1 MKALT
6 LLFLRISLSGLM
18 LFWGANKLF
27 NTEGSA
33 AISEKYYLS
42 FMSAEVLLYLFG
54 AVQIVIG
61 LLILVGLLRRW
72 VLPLQV
78 AINGASLVA
87 VFPSIIDPLGWYL
100 EGTNMLFY
108 PSLIIFAGSLLL
120 IAFQREDYFSIDAS
134 RVKKPKRW
142 KARNMCPRDSTPN

>member
-18 LFWGANKLF
+18 LFWGANKLL

-54 AVQIVIG
+54 VLQIVIG
-61 LLILVGLLRRW
+61 LLVLVGLMRRW
-72 VLPLQV
+72 VLPVQV

-100 EGTNMLFY
+100 EGTNVLFY

-120 IAFQREDYFSIDAS
+120 IAFQREDSFSIDAS
-134 RVKKPKRW
+134 SVKKPKTW
-142 KARNMCPRDSTPN
+142 KARQMCPRDPHPN

>member
-33 AISEKYYLS
+33 AISDKYYLS
-42 FMSAEVLLYLFG
+42 FMSADGLLYLFG

-61 LLILVGLLRRW
+61 LLVLVGLMRRW
-72 VLPLQV
+72 VFPLQL
-78 AINGASLVA
+78 AINGGSLVA

-100 EGTNMLFY
+100 EGTNVLFY

-120 IAFQREDYFSIDAS
+120 IAFQREDSFSIDAS
-134 RVKKPKRW
+134 RVKKPKTW
-142 KARNMCPRDSTPN
+142 KARQMCPRDPHPN

>member
-18 LFWGANKLF
+18 LFWGANKLL

-42 FMSAEVLLYLFG
+42 FMSAEALLYLFG

-61 LLILVGLLRRW
+61 LLVLVGLMRRW

-100 EGTNMLFY
+100 EGTNVLFY
-108 PSLIIFAGSLLL
+108 PSLIIFSASLLL
-120 IAFQREDYFSIDAS
+120 IAFQRED
-134 RVKKPKRW
+134 RW
-142 KARNMCPRDSTPN
+142 ALDVMCPDNRRTVEAG

>member
-6 LLFLRISLSGLM
+6 LLFLRISLAGLM
-18 LFWGANKLF
+18 VFWGANKLL

-42 FMSAEVLLYLFG
+42 FMSAEGLLTFFG
-54 AVQIVIG
+54 VVQIVIG
-61 LLILVGLLRRW
+61 ALILVGFLRRW

-78 AINGASLVA
+78 VINGASLVA

-100 EGTNMLFY
+100 EGTNLLFY
-108 PSLIIFAGSLLL
+108 PSLIIFASSLLL
-120 IAFQREDYFSIDAS
+120 IAFQREDAFSIDAS
-134 RVKKPKRW
+134 IVNKPKTW
-142 KARNMCPRDSTPN
+142 KARQMCSRAPHPH

>member
-18 LFWGANKLF
+18 LFWGANKLL

-33 AISEKYYLS
+33 SISEKYYLS
-42 FMSAEVLLYLFG
+42 FMSAEALLYLFG

-61 LLILVGLLRRW
+61 LLVLMGLMRRW

-100 EGTNMLFY
+100 EGTNVLFY
-108 PSLIIFAGSLLL
+108 PSLIIFAASLLL
-120 IAFQREDYFSIDAS
+120 IAFQREDRWALDAMHHDN
-134 RVKKPKRW
+134 RRPVQ
-142 KARNMCPRDSTPN
+142 AG

>member
-18 LFWGANKLF
+18 FFWGANKLL

-42 FMSAEVLLYLFG
+42 FMSAEALLYFFG
-54 AVQIVIG
+54 VVQIVIG
-61 LLILVGLLRRW
+61 LLVLVGLMRRW

-100 EGTNMLFY
+100 EGTNVLFY
-108 PSLIIFAGSLLL
+108 PSLIIFAASLLL

-134 RVKKPKRW
+134 RVKKPKAW
-142 KARNMCPRDSTPN
+142 KARKMCSRDPHPN

>member
-18 LFWGANKLF
+18 LFWGANKLL

-61 LLILVGLLRRW
+61 LLVLVGLMRRW

-78 AINGASLVA
+78 VINGASLIA

-100 EGTNMLFY
+100 EGTNVLFY
-108 PSLIIFAGSLLL
+108 PSLIIFVASLLL
-120 IAFQREDYFSIDAS
+120 IVFQRED
-134 RVKKPKRW
+134 RW
-142 KARNMCPRDSTPN
+142 ALDVMRQDNRRTVQAG

>member
-6 LLFLRISLSGLM
+6 LLLLRISLSGLM
-18 LFWGANKLF
+18 LLWGANKLL
-27 NTEGSA
+27 NIEGSA

-42 FMSAEVLLYLFG
+42 FMSAEALLYFFG
-54 AVQIVIG
+54 VVQIVIG
-61 LLILVGLLRRW
+61 LLVLVGLMRRW

-100 EGTNMLFY
+100 EGTNVLFY

-120 IAFQREDYFSIDAS
+120 IAFQREDTFSIDAA
-134 RVKKPKRW
+134 RVKKPKAW
-142 KARNMCPRDSTPN
+142 KARQMCSRDPHPN

>member
-18 LFWGANKLF
+18 LFWGANKLL

-42 FMSAEVLLYLFG
+42 FMSAEALLYLFG

-61 LLILVGLLRRW
+61 LLVLVGLMRRW

-100 EGTNMLFY
+100 EGTNLLFY
-108 PSLIIFAGSLLL
+108 PSLIIFAASLLL
-120 IAFQREDYFSIDAS
+120 IAFQREDRWALDAMHHDN
-134 RVKKPKRW
+134 RRTVQ
-142 KARNMCPRDSTPN
+142 AG

>member
-18 LFWGANKLF
+18 LFWGANKFL
-27 NTEGSA
+27 NTEGSV

-42 FMSAEVLLYLFG
+42 FMSAEALLYLFG

-61 LLILVGLLRRW
+61 LLVLVGLMRRW

-100 EGTNMLFY
+100 EGTNVLFY

-120 IAFQREDYFSIDAS
+120 IAFQREDSFSIDAS
-134 RVKKPKRW
+134 RVNKPKAW
-142 KARNMCPRDSTPN
+142 KARKMCSRDPHPN